1 MHLFGPVPEEE
12 KAQENDVLKNL
23 KYNMKLN
30 QIENN
35 QEKTLI
41 KKH

>member
-23 KYNMKLN
+23 KINEVEPNRDTTKKKL
-30 QIENN
+30 
-35 QEKTLI
+35 
-41 KKH
+41 